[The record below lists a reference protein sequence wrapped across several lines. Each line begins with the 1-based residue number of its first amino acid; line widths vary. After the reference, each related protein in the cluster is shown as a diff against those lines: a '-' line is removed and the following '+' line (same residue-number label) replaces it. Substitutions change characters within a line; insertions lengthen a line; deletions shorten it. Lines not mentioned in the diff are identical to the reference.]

1 LQRPAMKITYALT
14 AGAAAVLLCRVVWSR
29 RPFGTVPLSL
39 RERAGVRGSVTRYIP
54 SPPAPLPEGEGS
66 YEYACGVLFMTIF
79 PPYFLVYDQTLL
91 AVPLV
96 MLWSSPQWR
105 WGVALFA
112 VTNVLT
118 ANLSF
123 GLGFSLTGMV
133 ALAAMFTVAR
143 EARGV
148 ARMTRNIM
156 TRNRIAGSQRLPEEP
171 GIC

>member
-1 LQRPAMKITYALT
+1 M
-14 AGAAAVLLCRVVWSR
+14 
-29 RPFGTVPLSL
+29 
-39 RERAGVRGSVTRYIP
+39 
-54 SPPAPLPEGEGS
+54 
-66 YEYACGVLFMTIF
+66 
-79 PPYFLVYDQTLL
+79 
-91 AVPLV
+91 
-96 MLWSSPQWR
+96 
-105 WGVALFA
+105 FA